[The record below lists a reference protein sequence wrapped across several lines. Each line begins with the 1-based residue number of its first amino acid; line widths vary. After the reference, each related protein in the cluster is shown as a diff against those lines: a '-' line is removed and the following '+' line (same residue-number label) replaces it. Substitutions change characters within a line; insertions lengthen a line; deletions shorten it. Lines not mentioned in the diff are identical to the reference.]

1 MTQCRALLASM
12 FTMSLVCG
20 TGAAQAD
27 DVSARAQASRAAI
40 KELASRL
47 KGELVQA
54 IKAGGPE
61 SAISVCKVAAPSIAS
76 DISEKNGW
84 RVGRTALRL
93 RNPGNAPDEWERRVL
108 ERFSERLE
116 QGADPEKLEH
126 FEVVEENGASNFRYM
141 KAIPLAKPCL
151 TCHGPAVEPAHYE
164 EIKKLYPNDQAVGFE
179 LGSLRGAFSVS
190 QPMK

>member
-1 MTQCRALLASM
+1 MTHCRALLAAM
-12 FTMSLVCG
+12 FTMSLVWG

-54 IKAGGPE
+54 IKAGGSE

-93 RNPGNAPDEWERRVL
+93 RNPGNAPDEWERKVL
-108 ERFSERLE
+108 ERFSEQLE
-116 QGADPEKLEH
+116 QEADPEKLEH
-126 FEVVEENGASNFRYM
+126 FEVVEENEVSNFRFM

-151 TCHGPAVEPAHYE
+151 TCHGPAVEPSLYE
-164 EIKKLYPNDQAVGFE
+164 EIKKLYPSDQAVGFE

>member
-20 TGAAQAD
+20 TGAAQAY

-76 DISEKNGW
+76 EISEKNGW

-108 ERFSERLE
+108 ERFSEQLE
-116 QGADPEKLEH
+116 QGADPEKLEY
-126 FEVVEENGASNFRYM
+126 FEVVDGNGASNFRYM

-151 TCHGPAVEPAHYE
+151 TCHGPAVEPSLYE
-164 EIKKLYPNDQAVGFE
+164 EIKKLYPSDQAVGFE